1 MVKNSRVKLEREREV
16 VFFIYRKGKRD
27 SVGER
32 ERAKKRECL
41 LGWYFDV

>member
-16 VFFIYRKGKRD
+16 VFFLYIEKGREI
-27 SVGER
+27 VWER